1 MNRVLLNL
9 HFTLLTQKHQVIP
22 PSWSPSCNL
31 FDEFQTTWLF
41 TDKLFQT
48 RFKLSSLSFIF
59 HIRPFRKKNPMKILC
74 FRTQLEF
81 SRLNA
86 SFRACSKACGADGS
100 ADPFPDLR
108 GKKSQ
113 RRAGRGLTCLPHGRD
128 QERELQHKSQQC
140 IKVHVHPLV
149 LQMRQERWTQDLS
162 LPGLAAVLFLLKA
175 AVRGRLLGSADS
187 AQLLVIALLT
197 NYKLLQN
204 LSILEYPPVH
214 LRADVSIPSP
224 QYPAIPLVSKLCCQ
238 TLPLYSR
245 LANKQR
251 LLFFPN
257 RRSGHCS
264 TYKPKR
270 SHKYQQHSPFLQP
283 SWYIC

>member
-1 MNRVLLNL
+1 MNRMLLNL
-9 HFTLLTQKHQVIP
+9 HFTLLTQKDQVIP

-113 RRAGRGLTCLPHGRD
+113 RRAGRGLTKKESCSTNLSSASRYMYIPWCCRWDRRD
-128 QERELQHKSQQC
+128 EHKIWVS
-140 IKVHVHPLV
+140 
-149 LQMRQERWTQDLS
+149 W
-162 LPGLAAVLFLLKA
+162 GLLLFCFCWKLL
-175 AVRGRLLGSADS
+175 LEADS
-187 AQLLVIALLT
+187 LVQLILP
-197 NYKLLQN
+197 NY
-204 LSILEYPPVH
+204 
-214 LRADVSIPSP
+214 
-224 QYPAIPLVSKLCCQ
+224 
-238 TLPLYSR
+238 
-245 LANKQR
+245 
-251 LLFFPN
+251 
-257 RRSGHCS
+257 
-264 TYKPKR
+264 
-270 SHKYQQHSPFLQP
+270 
-283 SWYIC
+283 